1 MAIRFVLG
9 PAGSGKSTYL
19 RNYIIH
25 EAEKNPSRTYFYFVP
40 DQFTL
45 SAQRELV
52 AASKNG
58 VTINIEALSF
68 ERFARRVF
76 NELMIGLPGILD
88 DTGKA
93 LLIEKIIKAKGS
105 ELSVLS
111 GAEKRPGTIDEIK
124 SFLSELRQYNV
135 SIDELREAGEDMA
148 LSPAFKKKTG
158 DLVTIFSAFEEG
170 IRGKYITPEEVLT
183 ILTDCIDRSELAK
196 NSTFVFD
203 GYTGFTPLQFLVI
216 QKLMGQSGDL
226 SFALSL
232 GSEEALSGET
242 DEEELFHLT
251 KKTVNKLLSLAR
263 ETGTEVLEPVRLPL
277 PGQKSRFPEGSRL
290 SFLEQNIF
298 RPRKAAEKQPDRP
311 AEEAA
316 DTGGEKTVFAEPVS
330 GTCDVTELEDPRAE
344 LMYTAFR
351 IRKLV
356 RERGLHYRDMAVL
369 CADLSEDSFLLPEI
383 FDACQIPYF
392 LDEKA
397 DLTTNPLPVFISAAV
412 SCSAYRF
419 SYEDVVRTLRTGFCG
434 FSDEE
439 LDLFDS
445 YLFASG
451 IHGVTA
457 FRRLFAILPEGFT
470 TEDLTIVNSVRAGFM
485 EAMGPFYD
493 AVKKKGVTVKACLTA
508 LFDLFTAFGVE
519 EKMKG
524 LSEEFSAAD
533 NEVLAR
539 QYSEIYPQVIGTMD
553 RMAELSGEEE
563 TDILSFG
570 KSMAMALSELTAGVL
585 PASSDCVTVGDLTR
599 TRVEGARV
607 LFLIGASDAAIPK
620 KVSGGGILSEAEREK
635 LLSLTLELAPTA
647 RENAFI
653 QRYYLYLALTKPS
666 EELHIT
672 YGRHSADGAPVRAS
686 YLVTEL
692 LSLLGKGIF
701 TSFDELPF
709 EAEVAGGG
717 GTKRLAKD
725 LCAYRS
731 GLLSGKEFERMLLL
745 LGTLDEKGEKRKGLL
760 GSAFFRYQM
769 QIISEEVLNPAHEQ
783 VLLGSVSNLETYGE
797 CPYKYFLTYRLGLT
811 DRENAELQSSDIGSF
826 FHAVLASYIE
836 TFLER
841 GQDFATIDD
850 AESDRVLSEAF
861 GAEVA
866 RMKKAAALSD
876 AAELY
881 AVENIRKTLYRTVW
895 ALRKQAARGSYRP
908 VAVEV
913 PLTHAADFSDGSW
926 DIGNGRHLAFRGSI
940 DRVDTFTAGG
950 KVYVR
955 IIDYKSSDKGID
967 YTGIYNGLSLQLP
980 TYMGL
985 ALSMTEKSEKKAG
998 TGREVLPGAFLYS
1011 HIHNPILQGPLASPE
1026 GELSRQ
1032 RLSDFCMTGAYIDD
1046 ETNLTGLDAALF
1058 SPEDTFSGKS
1068 PVVPLGINKDGKLSK
1083 NNSRIS
1089 TDDMRSIIA
1098 FTKEKE
1104 KNFAAAIDRG
1114 EFPVSPSSAGE
1125 SSSCTYCSY
1134 KGVCGFERGLPGFE
1148 LRKLKKRSLSDI
1160 TDGAEEPHD

>member
-19 RNYIIH
+19 RNIIIQ
-25 EAEKNPSRTYFYFVP
+25 EAEAHPARTYFYFVP

-58 VTINIEALSF
+58 VTINVEALSF

-76 NELMIGLPGILD
+76 NELMVGLPGILD

-93 LLIEKIIKAKGS
+93 LLIEKIIKARGS

-135 SIDELREAGEDMA
+135 SIDELSKAGEDTA
-148 LSPAFKKKTG
+148 LSPAFRKKTG

-183 ILTDCIDRSELAK
+183 ILLDCIDRSSLAK
-196 NSTFVFD
+196 NSVFVFD

-216 QKLMGQSGDL
+216 QKLMGLSGEL

-232 GSEEALSGET
+232 GADESLSGES

-251 KKTVNKLLSLAR
+251 KKTVHKLLFLA
-263 ETGTEVLEPVRLPL
+263 EESGTEVLEPVRLPL
-277 PGQKSRFPEGSRL
+277 TGEKSRFPVDSQL
-290 SFLEQNIF
+290 SYLEKNIF
-298 RPRKAAEKQPDRP
+298 RPRKAAGRGPEEK
-311 AEEAA
+311 AEGKGVNA
-316 DTGGEKTVFAEPVS
+316 VFQANTS

-344 LMYTAFR
+344 LMYTAYR
-351 IRKLV
+351 IRRAV
-356 RERGLHYRDMAVL
+356 REQGLHYRDMAVL
-369 CADLSEDSFLLPEI
+369 CADLSEYSFLLPEI
-383 FDACQIPYF
+383 FDVCSIPYF
-392 LDEKA
+392 LDEKT
-397 DLTTNPLPVFISAAV
+397 DLTANPLPEFISAAV
-412 SCSAYRF
+412 SCAVYRF
-419 SYEDVVRTLRTGFCG
+419 SYEDVVRLLRTGLCG

-457 FRRLFAILPEGFT
+457 FRKLFAILPEGYKA
-470 TEDLTIVNSVRAGFM
+470 EDLTAVNAVRAGFM
-485 EAMGPFYD
+485 EAMAPFYD
-493 AVKKKGVTVKACLTA
+493 SVKTRGVTVKTCLTA

-519 EKMKG
+519 EKMNG
-524 LSEEFSAAD
+524 LSEEFSSED

-539 QYSEIYPQVIGTMD
+539 QYSEIYPQVIGAMD
-553 RMAELSGEEE
+553 RMAELTGEEE

-570 KSMAMALSELTAGVL
+570 KSMSMALSELTAGVL

-599 TRVEGARV
+599 TRIEGVKV
-607 LFLIGASDAAIPK
+607 LFLLGASDAAIPK
-620 KVSGGGILSEAEREK
+620 KISGGGILSEAEREK

-666 EELHIT
+666 EALHIT
-672 YGRHSADGAPVRAS
+672 YGRHSANGTPVRAS

-692 LSLLGKGIF
+692 LSLFGKEIL

-717 GTKRLAKD
+717 VTKRLAKD
-725 LCAYRS
+725 LCTYRA
-731 GLLSGKEFERMLLL
+731 GLLSGEEFERMLLL
-745 LGTLDEKGEKRKGLL
+745 LGTLDEKGEKRKGMLS
-760 GSAFFRYQM
+760 SAFFGYQPRS
-769 QIISEEVLNPAHEQ
+769 ISREVLNPTSDP
-783 VLLGSVSNLETYGE
+783 VLFGSVSNLETYGE
-797 CPYKYFLTYRLGLT
+797 CPYKYFLTYRLGLS
-811 DRENAELQSSDIGSF
+811 DREDANLGNSDIGSL
-826 FHAVLASYIE
+826 FHAVLASYIK
-836 TFLER
+836 TFIER
-841 GQDFATIDD
+841 GQDFATIDE
-850 AESDRVLSEAF
+850 AESDRILSEAF
-861 GAEVA
+861 AAEVA

-876 AAELY
+876 ASELF
-881 AVENIRKTLYRTVW
+881 AIENIRKTLQRTVW
-895 ALRKQAARGSYRP
+895 ALRVQAARGSYRP
-908 VAVEV
+908 VDVEV
-913 PLTHAADFSDGSW
+913 PLTHAADFSDGTW
-926 DIGNGRHLAFRGSI
+926 DIGNGRHLVFRGSI

-955 IIDYKSSDKGID
+955 VIDYKSSKQDID
-967 YTGIYNGLSLQLP
+967 YTEVYHGLSLQLP

-985 ALSMTEKSEKKAG
+985 ALSMTEKKERQSG
-998 TGREVLPGAFLYS
+998 RGREVVPGAFLYS
-1011 HIHNPILQGPLASPE
+1011 HIHNPILQGDVSSPAD
-1026 GELSRQ
+1026 ELYRQ
-1032 RLSDFCMTGAYIDD
+1032 RLSDYCMSGAYTDD
-1046 ETNLTGLDAALF
+1046 EANITGLDGTLF
-1058 SPEDTFSGKS
+1058 TPDDTFSGKS

-1083 NNSRIS
+1083 TDARIS
-1089 TDDMRSIIA
+1089 ANDMRRVID

-1104 KNFAAAIDRG
+1104 KSFAAAIDRG
-1114 EFPVSPSSAGE
+1114 DFPVSPYSSGNK
-1125 SSSCTYCSY
+1125 SSCTYCPY
-1134 KGVCGFERGLPGFE
+1134 KGVCGYERGLPGFK
-1148 LRKLKKRSLSDI
+1148 LRKLKKRGLKDI
-1160 TDGAEEPHD
+1160 TKGTEESHD